1 MRGVRRTFLGA
12 AIGLLALPAGATAQ
26 AVIDR
31 DATSITFTS
40 EADVPNT
47 VGVSFIPGASPSVL
61 FVRSD
66 GAIAAGASA
75 LCTASACP
83 WDDAVQR
90 VGLVGAAAAD
100 SFDVRALRE
109 NGPPAD
115 AVPVVVDGGAGSD
128 RVVGTPGPERFSGG
142 PGDDRL
148 DGLAGADDF
157 AGGDGDDRVV
167 LGATGAAV
175 SLDGV
180 ANDGPDG
187 TANVHADVER
197 IEGGDGADTLTA
209 GAGTQ
214 TLGGGGGADTLD
226 PGPGADSVQGG
237 PGADTIHVR
246 DGDVDQ
252 VSCGGDAGDVVDADA
267 ADVLTGCPVDPSP
280 PPPAGPG
287 PAPAPGPA
295 ATAPPPPAAQPARVK
310 ATVSARWR
318 VKRRFTVLTRLRV
331 RGAPAGAK
339 LAVRCDGRGCRGIR
353 RRAKLVDGGASL
365 SGRFAG
371 RRLRPGTVVELRI
384 TAPGLIGRVERLVVR
399 RRKDPRRTVLCLPP
413 GGAKPQRC

>member
-26 AVIDR
+26 AVISR
-31 DATSITFTS
+31 DLTGTPPRIVYTGEAAT
-40 EADVPNT
+40 PNT
-47 VGVSFIPGASPSVL
+47 VGVSFVLDSV
-61 FVRSD
+61 FFARD
-66 GAIAAGASA
+66 GGTI
-75 LCTASACP
+75 
-83 WDDAVQR
+83 
-90 VGLVGAAAAD
+90 AAAAD
-100 SFDVRALRE
+100 CAGTSCPWAAAVERVDLLGAELADSFTLTDLRQ
-109 NGPPAD
+109 GA
-115 AVPVVVDGGAGSD
+115 AVSVPVQIDGGAGGD
-128 RVVGTPGPERFSGG
+128 RVAGTPGPERFSGG

-209 GAGTQ
+209 GAGAQ

-237 PGADTIHVR
+237 PGADTIRVR

-295 ATAPPPPAAQPARVK
+295 ATAPPPPAAQPARVE

-339 LAVRCDGRGCRGIR
+339 LAVRCDGRGCPGIR
-353 RRAKLVDGGASL
+353 RRVKLVDGGASL

-384 TAPGLIGRVERLVVR
+384 TAPGRIGRVERLVVR